1 MSLSD
6 PHEISL
12 ILRFWK
18 EVQKCSHES
27 FYGLEFGGKAVNKWA
42 HIGTGM
48 HMLFV
53 QTDPLNIYEDG
64 FGTNHTKV
72 SKSIL

>member
-6 PHEISL
+6 PHEIKYTNVL
-12 ILRFWK
+12 K
-18 EVQKCSHES
+18 KS
-27 FYGLEFGGKAVNKWA
+27 FYGLDFGGNAVNKWA

-48 HMLFV
+48 HMQFV
-53 QTDPLNIYEDG
+53 QTHPLNICEDG

-72 SKSIL
+72 SRGML